1 VTYTNT
7 GAQNGFTGA
16 SVRLCGSGEL
26 PPACTATTL
35 TTVDGTYVVNGSGT
49 VTFTPATGFSGTA
62 TVPPTY
68 QITSPFTVAN
78 SSPSYSGTDSS
89 IVSAQ
94 LIPTIN
100 PLVSPVAQPDNAI
113 GPEGVAVAMVL
124 TTNDSS
130 ASVAASSTYPID
142 VTTVRLCGLTETAPA
157 CTVTS
162 AGSVVKSGQGVFTIT
177 NPATGEVTFTP
188 CSASGVPD
196 ASCTG
201 VWTGVA
207 DVDYIVTDTH
217 GNSATSTYTVTINP
231 LVLPTATND
240 TTTTPYNTAK
250 TVSVA
255 ANDTDGTYALAP
267 TSVLLCGPTET
278 APACTQTSVSNGTG
292 TFTVNPGG
300 TVTYTPAPG
309 FSGPAAVTYSIADT
323 HGNRVDALL
332 SITVDAP
339 TVTPRDSSADSVP
352 ASPVAPTCRTCVA
365 PASSVTPDATPAPA
379 PSAKPVSAV
388 IPPPP
393 PTPSSPD
400 GPKAAPHQRALVV
413 NPSSPA
419 VIDPL
424 ANARPSSGERLLPMS
439 ARLWNGTSWVAVI
452 DLPGVGTWRLR
463 LGLVVFTPAR
473 GYIGTVRCHFKISDT
488 AGRSA
493 VNQIRVVIRPR
504 SGDVPSA
511 IIAGRAQTISVVH

>member
-1 VTYTNT
+1 
-7 GAQNGFTGA
+7 
-16 SVRLCGSGEL
+16 
-26 PPACTATTL
+26 
-35 TTVDGTYVVNGSGT
+35 
-49 VTFTPATGFSGTA
+49 
-62 TVPPTY
+62 
-68 QITSPFTVAN
+68 
-78 SSPSYSGTDSS
+78 
-89 IVSAQ
+89 
-94 LIPTIN
+94 
-100 PLVSPVAQPDNAI
+100 
-113 GPEGVAVAMVL
+113 
-124 TTNDSS
+124 
-130 ASVAASSTYPID
+130 
-142 VTTVRLCGLTETAPA
+142 
-157 CTVTS
+157 
-162 AGSVVKSGQGVFTIT
+162 VKSGQGVFTIT
-177 NPATGEVTFTP
+177 NAATGEVAFTP

-250 TVSVA
+250 TVNVA

-424 ANARPSSGERLLPMS
+424 VNARPSSGERLLPMS